1 VAGNGTGAHSTPAR
15 VRVVT
20 ITVAA
25 LDWVNVG
32 DALARLG
39 VHDVT
44 SVIRRP
50 RDPWTYTGLTRPVVY
65 LALLSS
71 MRFLDDPV
79 LRAGST

>member
-1 VAGNGTGAHSTPAR
+1 MAGDGAGAHSTPAR

-32 DALARLG
+32 GALARLG

-44 SVIRRP
+44 SVILRP
-50 RDPWTYTGLTRPVVY
+50 PRSGERLPYYPY
-65 LALLSS
+65 YY
-71 MRFLDDPV
+71 
-79 LRAGST
+79 

>member
-1 VAGNGTGAHSTPAR
+1 MAGNGASAHTTPAR

-32 DALARLG
+32 GALAQLG

-44 SVIRRP
+44 SVILRP
-50 RDPWTYTGLTRPVVY
+50 ARSLDPYGPY
-65 LALLSS
+65 A
-71 MRFLDDPV
+71 
-79 LRAGST
+79 AGSPSGPPLIDVHS